1 MNSLIKELAILCISS
16 GNLAKTSLLHSGN
29 TLSTGELQRIQL
41 ARTLRTETTGVLY
54 VLDEPSIGLH
64 PANVDGLIKVLHRL
78 VDQGNSLVVVD
89 HNVDIISAADEII
102 EIGPGSGEQGGQI
115 LDQGSPAEIKNDPQS
130 LIAPYLNGKSQL
142 MARKIS
148 DAVNTE
154 RITFEVDNYFHFC
167 FDPELLEQVN
177 RELN

>member
-1 MNSLIKELAILCISS
+1 MPAWSKEVLAKLPEDMHKMASSLINEFLN
-16 GNLAKTSLLHSGN
+16 NLQPLLDLGLDYLTMERAGN

-64 PANVDGLIKVLHRL
+64 PANVDGLIKVLRKL

-89 HNVDIISAADEII
+89 HNVDIIKAADEII

-115 LDQGSPAEIKNDPQS
+115 LDQDSPEEIKKDKQS
-130 LIAPYLNGKSQL
+130 LIAPYLNGKAHL
-142 MARKIS
+142 MARKVS
-148 DAVNTE
+148 D
-154 RITFEVDNYFHFC
+154 
-167 FDPELLEQVN
+167 QVKFRSN
-177 RELN
+177 